1 MALTKKKLEALF
13 RLTFAEARKGV
24 RLAHGGPFGAAVID
38 RKGKVLSLA
47 HNTVLRDNDPSCHAE
62 VNAIRAAAKKM
73 KRPHL
78 EGCIVIASSE
88 PCPMCLTTSYWANV
102 AGIVYAVPKE
112 VAASV
117 GFDDSFIYEEL
128 EKPPSARRIGVE
140 HFEAVSREGEAVFR
154 EWKERDGKLY

>member
-1 MALTKKKLEALF
+1 MRIAKKKLEGLF

-24 RLAHGGPFGAAVID
+24 RLGHGGPFGAAVID
-38 RKGKVLSLA
+38 KKGNVLSVA
-47 HNTVLRDNDPSCHAE
+47 HNTVLRDSDPSCHAE
-62 VNAIRAAAKKM
+62 VNAIRAAAKKSR
-73 KRPHL
+73 RPHL

-128 EKPPSARRIGVE
+128 EKPPSRRRIPVE
-140 HFEAVSREGEAVFR
+140 HDESLVAEGEAVFR
-154 EWKERDGKLY
+154 EWKARDGKLY